1 MKKFTKNFF
10 AIKDNTLNQKLGAI
24 IDSKAFKVQEGKM
37 KEELQILSDDIL
49 KFYAACFCGGRIPQA
64 AALATTLGWFLGIA
78 NRDCHWR
85 LSLGMFSIYCHLPK
99 K

>member
-1 MKKFTKNFF
+1 MKKFAKNFL

-24 IDSKAFKVQEGKM
+24 IDSKAFKVEEGKM

-64 AALATTLGWFLGIA
+64 RRELDGDKNEI
-78 NRDCHWR
+78 R
-85 LSLGMFSIYCHLPK
+85 PK
-99 K
+99 DSN